1 VGEGE
6 EMRYLFATT
15 TTLALLMVVTA
26 ATPVMA
32 QWSPLSMRG
41 FAEGYSHLPM
51 SSHDKVYTDSYN
63 DGVRE
68 HTFDIYDIGRGGG
81 CVILGTWPAHSSDSY
96 RDFYQGW
103 IAGDNA
109 YSAGEGH
116 NVYNGNCPLGH
127 SAEFCAG
134 WKFGFNIPANGD
146 AT

>member
-1 VGEGE
+1 
-6 EMRYLFATT
+6 MRYVFVTMI
-15 TTLALLMVVTA
+15 TLALLVVVVTTTSPA
-26 ATPVMA
+26 IVMA
-32 QWSPLSMRG
+32 QWTPLSIRG

-51 SSHDKVYTDSYN
+51 SFPHDKVYVDNYK
-63 DGVRE
+63 DGVSE
-68 HTFDIYDIGRGGG
+68 HTFDLYDISRGGG
-81 CVILGTWPAHSSDSY
+81 CVILGTWPVHSSDNY

-109 YSAGEGH
+109 YTAGEGH
-116 NVYNGNCPLGH
+116 NIYNGNCPLAH